1 MKKFDV
7 ICFINSAGV
16 NFLLDNLID
25 TMISIDKNINTN
37 YTFYIATDTEH
48 RKNIIE
54 SSLISNNL
62 QDKVLELEVI
72 NNSWAKIFNNFFY
85 KYKNE
90 TKYILSSHDDLVV
103 RTFDFFNITMS
114 EIQGHEDEVAWIGYT
129 SDLYYKKNSISVC
142 QSAREMF
149 CKDRFTWPKTFEL
162 HNMKDVYNES
172 LLDLPKR
179 SCKVPG
185 IFSHFNLIKVENLE
199 KIGLCPN
206 WGNYTL
212 MIDEHW
218 SLKTLVNNMW
228 TIWVPNVFYDHP
240 IRGDQRTVLSIQNSY
255 EVNKNFISE
264 WGYNYETKLTDEII
278 NRVCNQY
285 PNTNIS
291 FFNDKNTYEYQYLK
305 N

>member
-25 TMISIDKNINTN
+25 TMNSIDKNINTK
-37 YTFYIATDTEH
+37 YSFYIATDTEH

-54 SSLISNNL
+54 SALISNNL
-62 QDKVLELEVI
+62 KDKVLELSVI
-72 NNSWAKIFNNFFY
+72 NNSWAKIFNDFFN
-85 KYKNE
+85 KYKNK
-90 TKYILSSHDDLVV
+90 TKYILSSHDDLIVK
-103 RTFDFFNITMS
+103 TFDFFNITMS
-114 EIQGHEDEVAWIGYT
+114 EIEGHEDEIAWIGYT
-129 SDLYYKKNSISVC
+129 SDLYYKKYSNSIC

-162 HNMKDVYNES
+162 HNMKDSYNDS

-212 MIDEHW
+212 LIDEHW
-218 SLKTLVNNMW
+218 SLKTLINNMW
-228 TIWVPNVFYDHP
+228 TIWVPHVFYDHP
-240 IRGDQRTVLSIQNSY
+240 IRGDQRTLKWIQNSN
-255 EVNKNFISE
+255 EVTKHFLNE
-264 WGYNYETKLTDEII
+264 WGYSYETKLTDKII
-278 NRVCNQY
+278 NQVCSKY
-285 PNTNIS
+285 PNTNIN
-291 FFNDKNTYEYQYLK
+291 FFNDKNTYDYQYLK